1 MLEELERV
9 RKREHRTRS
18 ELIREALRSYFVSR
32 IPEAKPTQAE
42 LRAIWR
48 GRAASRRQ
56 DGQIMD
62 IDETLGLKRRNALKA
77 HRDADDSCP
86 SDCQEDGRSWMVP
99 KHWHKLLADT

>member
-48 GRAASRRQ
+48 GRAAFAR
-56 DGQIMD
+56 
-62 IDETLGLKRRNALKA
+62 
-77 HRDADDSCP
+77 
-86 SDCQEDGRSWMVP
+86 SDYVS
-99 KHWHKLLADT
+99 LADARDEVGAAPRRSRKKGA